1 MVRVKQSPTFSIHMK
16 RLQEKW
22 KKGEIGTTKKIVFPL
37 TVLVDRIFRDRY
49 FPSTSSNT
57 TLAAG
62 AGTAAGEERITPA
75 VPMPCPSVEKLDKL
89 LHVNR
94 VGQVHYE
101 QTWMA
106 GSVLLSQS
114 R

>member
-1 MVRVKQSPTFSIHMK
+1 MK